1 MALKELSIGLGIMAG
16 TAGIANS
23 GYGLYQNLV
32 IKPSQNVE
40 YNLALMTETPLV
52 VETVE
57 IQPVSDMALRVEVT
71 VKVFKTGDIL
81 VESGSRRQFIPFK
94 LASNSMGMNAL
105 IGTAFASETQF
116 VDGVEYD
123 VEVLRY
129 METVKPL
136 QENKIERIRIYQD
149 GNVETSVIDIRS
161 NQVLET
167 TTIQKTLTDAERK
180 AIETSPYKKKIFTPR
195 KTRK

>member
-32 IKPSQNVE
+32 VKPSRNVE
-40 YNLALMTETPLV
+40 YNLALMTETPLM

-57 IQPVSDMALRVEVT
+57 IQPISDMAMRVEVT
-71 VKVFKTGDIL
+71 VKIFKTGDIL

-94 LASNSMGMNAL
+94 LASNSVAMNAI
-105 IGTAFASETQF
+105 IGTAFASETQLI
-116 VDGVEYD
+116 DGVEYD
-123 VEVLRY
+123 IEVLRY
-129 METVKPL
+129 IETVKPL
-136 QENKIERIRIYQD
+136 PDNRIERMRTYQD
-149 GNVETSVIDIRS
+149 GKVETSVIDIRS

-167 TTIQKTLTDAERK
+167 TTMQKTLTDAERK
-180 AIETSPYKKKIFTPR
+180 AIEASPYKKKTFIPR
-195 KTRK
+195 TTGK